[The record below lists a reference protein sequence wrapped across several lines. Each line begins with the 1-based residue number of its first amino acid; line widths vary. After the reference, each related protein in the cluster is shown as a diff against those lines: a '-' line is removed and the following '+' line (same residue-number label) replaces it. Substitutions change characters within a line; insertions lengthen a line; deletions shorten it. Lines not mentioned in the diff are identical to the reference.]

1 MTSRDPAALLR
12 EGLFRLCGTE
22 DPAVSER
29 MLHFMERVLE
39 RNQYMNLTAIKDPE
53 DFVIRHFL
61 DSVTVYDTPVF
72 QESGTIIDVGT
83 GAGFPGIP
91 LAILCPEKKFLL
103 MDSLNKRILFLEEVC
118 SEMGLENVAVL
129 HGRAEDLG
137 QDDDYREQFDLC
149 VSRAVAKLSVLS
161 EYCLPLVKPGGFFV
175 AYKTGM
181 ENLAEGRRALKL
193 LGGELTGIRNFP
205 RLPGNLSFIKLDH
218 RLVFIRKVEST
229 HRKYPRK
236 AGTPAKEPL

>member
-1 MTSRDPAALLR
+1 MANRAPGALLR
-12 EGLFRLCGTE
+12 EGLAQICGTE
-22 DPAVSER
+22 DPAVSEK
-29 MLHFMERVLE
+29 MMAFMDRVLE
-39 RNQYMNLTAIKDPE
+39 TNRVMNLTAITDPE

-61 DSVTVYDTPVF
+61 DSVSVCGSTAFEKAKTVV
-72 QESGTIIDVGT
+72 DVGT

-91 LAILCPEKKFLL
+91 LAILCPDKQFLL

-118 SEMGLENVAVL
+118 REMGLDNVACL
-129 HGRAEDLG
+129 HSRAEEMGRDP
-137 QDDDYREQFDLC
+137 DYRECFDLC

-161 EYCLPLVKPGGFFV
+161 EYCLPLVRPGGSFT

-181 ENLAEGRRALKL
+181 ENLSLARKALGI
-193 LGGELTGIRNFP
+193 LGGEITEIRNFP
-205 RLPGNLSFIKLDH
+205 KLTGNLSFIKLDH

-229 HRKYPRK
+229 PRKYPRK